1 MSNFAK
7 LAAGAIQVTLGL
19 ALGAPCAVPVLA
31 DAAPANTAMQ
41 SEITELHEG
50 DLVRLRS
57 GGPEMTV
64 KTVWGDW
71 VVCTW
76 LDSYGELQSAG
87 FPIAMIVGPVNPDHA
102 SHSQSGRMGVP
113 ARSEQFR

>member
-7 LAAGAIQVTLGL
+7 LATGTIQVTLGL
-19 ALGAPCAVPVLA
+19 ALGAPWAVPALA
-31 DAAPANTAMQ
+31 DAAPGNSAMQ
-41 SEITELHEG
+41 SEITQLHEG
-50 DLVRLRS
+50 DLVQLRS
-57 GGPEMTV
+57 GGPDMTV

-87 FPIAMIVGPVNPDHA
+87 FPIATIVGPVTPDHA
-102 SHSQSGRMGVP
+102 SHSQSGRMGDP
-113 ARSEQFR
+113 ARPEQFR